1 MLLNTKS
8 DVKRSG
14 MILLIV
20 VAFLSMFLVV
30 GTTYLL
36 VADSIR
42 RTSDFD
48 LNATDK
54 RSDYALMPD
63 IDPRYM
69 FNFALG
75 QILYDVVDPTF
86 DATTGKILT
95 TNSALRGHSLARD
108 IYGGYILGGVND
120 RPFQGMGKD
129 TAAEL
134 NGSPNYMVGGLTTG
148 VGVRD
153 PEKGTRTNANP
164 NTTRISSWNPPYTFA
179 NNHHLYL
186 ASYKLDTA
194 GVSSGNPSFNG
205 LDAVGLNLDVKN
217 LEGYPG
223 GNDSIWIDAGFPVM
237 TTPDGR
243 KYKALIAPLILDLDG
258 RINLNVAGNLMQR
271 NGANPYSA
279 DHASNQGW
287 GRWEI
292 NPKKLIDSNP
302 YLGQAQNSPLTPA
315 NEFLN
320 LLSFGTTSG
329 NPATT
334 FPQPSPVPPL
344 DQWKTYGRFFKA
356 DYLPININP
365 PPVTNFSTIIPH
377 SYAQVDFNAAGDCVP
392 AGPMGTPPK
401 TWGPPTTKP
410 TFSDPTNQPYP
421 NGFPS
426 FGNGNGFG
434 NGQAT
439 EYLFDGV
446 TPGFNYHAR
455 NYNPYRTQSGASD
468 VSTVFPVS
476 ETASIL
482 RWQGKGEPFSKSQL
496 GQLLPKSLG
505 LDMPYASAASGG
517 NSDAIFRQR
526 IRNMV
531 TTLSA
536 DLDRPAMVP
545 IAVDAGY
552 SVNVANPPNNYPN
565 NYPLRTADTV
575 VSTPNS
581 TTPPLKL
588 DLDRALRSFPKYN
601 GANNLSYKLKDNAG
615 NNIVGDNPPKTV
627 QQEITDAE
635 IDRRNF
641 AQDIYNTLRN
651 VTAFNGID
659 NKTNK
664 WFAQLAVNIVDFID
678 NDDFSTAW
686 QYDGT
691 NWVFGVEMPR
701 LVINEV
707 YVQVKNNK
715 TYDFKVTDVTKSRA
729 TKDYDV
735 NTYIELINPL
745 PPDPSATYDQKPGSH
760 KAIVQ
765 FNDGTNDNLIYR
777 LLLNKRGVFWK
788 EPDVVPPPA
797 PVPPMP
803 RVQPTFFEKIN
814 EVKNPY
820 GFHDYINTDPVDPTY
835 DPNKNTILDVKKLS
849 KWNAG
854 GDKVIDANTY
864 FVVSSQLDFKAN
876 DKADPNIV
884 SDFPSADL
892 NYTLAKDKNFN
903 GGDFP
908 VILLQKLPR
917 AWLAENNNP
926 ADPNFNPFVTVDTF
940 HSTENNSVM
949 DRREYDDAKDYDTA
963 TEMNPNFVT
972 NGNKKSIQR
981 QTPFL
986 DAGLNNPG
994 SFYNGKN
1001 STLKTLTMSLP
1012 NNNAKKP
1019 WFTFLDRQL
1028 INPLE
1033 LIHVP
1038 CCKPH
1043 ELTQMATRWGD
1054 SVAQAG
1060 VDTFPFAANWPW
1072 FDENTRL
1079 YRFLEA
1085 VGVSPLQA
1093 GEAMHG
1099 RVLGKVNVNTMH
1111 SEEVFQAVADAKP
1124 AMDTS
1129 GPNNFTAAEVKAAY
1143 ENLVGILGNAN
1154 KPDQRPILSFGQ
1166 ANYTDVVTSVKYGL
1180 NRSLMGYTVGNKLNE
1195 NFIDIT
1201 SFGSDNTNGNIVSTY
1216 FRKELLTKVGNS
1228 ITTKSNVFAVWI
1240 TTGYFEVFDDS
1251 VQPPTLGAEIG
1262 KADGINIRHRMFAI
1276 VDRTNMVNSQLKDVA
1291 YSVPAAPVKDVDF
1304 GIPGALALKSVVP
1317 PYNNVPSTDGM
1328 LLTFE
1333 PNTDNEET
1341 ISLRINPV
1349 NGHLVGD
1356 FQKTHPRAGF
1366 TTLDII
1372 NRGNPGPWVGYDR
1385 TKDREV
1391 VPYAEIIE

>member
-1 MLLNTKS
+1 MLLNTKTN
-8 DVKRSG
+8 VKRSG

-54 RSDYALMPD
+54 RSDYAMMPD

-75 QILYDVVDPTF
+75 QILYDVADP
-86 DATTGKILT
+86 GIGT
-95 TNSALRGHSLARD
+95 TNSVIRGNSLARD
-108 IYGGYILGGVND
+108 IYGSYIAGGVND
-120 RPFQGMGKD
+120 RPFQ
-129 TAAEL
+129 
-134 NGSPNYMVGGLTTG
+134 
-148 VGVRD
+148 
-153 PEKGTRTNANP
+153 RT
-164 NTTRISSWNPPYTFA
+164 PPYTYPDK
-179 NNHHLYL
+179 NHLYL
-186 ASYKLDTA
+186 GSYTLKSDGTTLPIK
-194 GVSSGNPSFNG
+194 PSFF
-205 LDAVGLNLDVKN
+205 LDNANTLRASLPQVPPEADGFDVKN

-271 NGANPYSA
+271 NPAAPLFTA

-292 NPKKLIDSNP
+292 NPKKLIDPSSGLVP
-302 YLGQAQNSPLTPA
+302 YPGQPQYSPFSPV

-320 LLSFGTTSG
+320 LLSYDADQLGM
-329 NPATT
+329 NPRAPAATRPFSSIT
-334 FPQPSPVPPL
+334 N
-344 DQWKTYGRFFKA
+344 WKTFGRFSEAK
-356 DYLPININP
+356 YLPVNSSQFPISNTNP
-365 PPVTNFSTIIPH
+365 PMTSNFTFVKPH
-377 SYAQVDFNAAGDCVP
+377 SYAQVDFNGAGEP
-392 AGPMGTPPK
+392 G
-401 TWGPPTTKP
+401 TWGVTTKP
-410 TFSDPTNQPYP
+410 TFNNLT
-421 NGFPS
+421 NGFPI
-426 FGNGNGFG
+426 FNGTGFG
-434 NGQAT
+434 NGYAYDYNPAT
-439 EYLFDGV
+439 MTYIPNVLLPNEHFLDPANPL
-446 TPGFNYHAR
+446 TTNYHAR
-455 NYNPYRTQSGASD
+455 NYNPYRTQSNANGI
-468 VSTVFPVS
+468 STVFPVS

-482 RWQGKGEPFSKSQL
+482 RWQGKGEPYSKSQL
-496 GQLLPKSLG
+496 AQLLPKSLG
-505 LDMPYASAASGG
+505 LDMPYESASSTSTSI
-517 NSDAIFRQR
+517 NKNDAIFRQR

-536 DLDRPAMVP
+536 DLDRPAMAP
-545 IAVDAGY
+545 IGIDAGY
-552 SVNVANPPNNYPN
+552 SVAVNNNQPNNYPS
-565 NYPLRTADTV
+565 RSAVDTV
-575 VSTPNS
+575 LPNPNS
-581 TTPPLKL
+581 TSPPLKL
-588 DLDRALRSFPKYN
+588 DLNRVLRNFPKYN
-601 GANNLSYKLKDNAG
+601 FNNLHYNLNG
-615 NNIVGDNPPKTV
+615 PGDNPLKTA
-627 QQEITDAE
+627 QQEINEAE
-635 IDRRNF
+635 LDRRSL

-651 VTAFNGID
+651 VTAFNGVDI
-659 NKTNK
+659 KTNK
-664 WFAQLAVNIVDFID
+664 WFAQLAVNIVDYID

-686 QYDGT
+686 QYDGV

-715 TYDFKVTDVTKSRA
+715 MDDFKVANQPTKSRA
-729 TKDYDV
+729 KDPYDV
-735 NTYIELINPL
+735 NTYIELKNPL
-745 PPDPSATYDQKPGSH
+745 PTDPAATYDQKPGSH

-765 FNDGTNDNLIYR
+765 FNDGTNDNLVYR
-777 LLLNKRGVFWK
+777 LLVNKRGVFWD
-788 EPDVVPPPA
+788 EPLPVMGK

-803 RVQPTFFEKIN
+803 RIQPTFFEKIN
-814 EVKNPY
+814 ELGNPY
-820 GFHDYINTDPVDPTY
+820 GFIDYLDMA
-835 DPNKNTILDVKKLS
+835 DPNKYTVLDIKKLS

-854 GDKVIDANTY
+854 GDLAIDANSY

-884 SDFPSADL
+884 SNFQSGDF
-892 NYTLAKDKNFN
+892 NYTLAKDKNFT

-917 AWLAENNNP
+917 PWLPEDNNLLDNTGNNNI
-926 ADPNFNPFVTVDTF
+926 NFNPFLTVDTF
-940 HSTENNSVM
+940 HSSENNSIM

-981 QTPFL
+981 QTPYL

-1001 STLKTLTMSLP
+1001 STLKTPTMSVA
-1012 NNNAKKP
+1012 NNNNNLP

-1028 INPLE
+1028 INPME

-1060 VDTFPFAANWPW
+1060 VTTFPFASNWPW

-1093 GEAMHG
+1093 GEARHG
-1099 RVLGKVNVNTMH
+1099 RVLGKVNVNTMP

-1124 AMDTS
+1124 AGDTS
-1129 GPNNFTAAEVKAAY
+1129 GPNNFTGAEVT
-1143 ENLVGILGNAN
+1143 NGFNTLNG
-1154 KPDQRPILSFGQ
+1154 QRPILSFGQ
-1166 ANYTDVVTSVKYGL
+1166 ANYTDGVTSVKYGL
-1180 NRSLMGYTVGNKLNE
+1180 NKSLMGYLVGSKPNE
-1195 NFIDIT
+1195 NFLDVPA
-1201 SFGSDNTNGNIVSTY
+1201 FGSDSTTGNIVATY
-1216 FRKELLTKVGNS
+1216 PRKELLTKIGNS
-1228 ITTKSNVFAVWI
+1228 VTTRSNVFAVWI
-1240 TTGYFEVFDDS
+1240 TTGYFEVIDDS
-1251 VQPPTLGAEIG
+1251 AQPPTLGAEIG
-1262 KADGINIRHRMFAI
+1262 KLDGINIRHRMFAM
-1276 VDRTNMVNSQLKDVA
+1276 VDRTNMVNSQLKDV
-1291 YSVPAAPVKDVDF
+1291 SVSIPAAPVQNIDF
-1304 GIPGALALKSVVP
+1304 GAPGTLILKSVIP
-1317 PYNNVPSTDGM
+1317 PYNNVVAIPGM

-1341 ISLRINPV
+1341 IILRVNPL
-1349 NGHLVGD
+1349 NGNLVGD
-1356 FQKTHPRAGF
+1356 FQKTHPRTGF
-1366 TTLDII
+1366 TKLDII

-1385 TKDREV
+1385 TKDRDV